1 MSNTS
6 TRLAFL
12 FFWDR
17 GNREYIRCFFPL
29 KQVDLFSY
37 DHFLQHIVFAVDL
50 LHNMMTIR
58 SAIPANANFIASAI
72 STYILH
78 QLANTNGGNK
88 KKQ

>member
-1 MSNTS
+1 M
-6 TRLAFL
+6 
-12 FFWDR
+12 
-17 GNREYIRCFFPL
+17 
-29 KQVDLFSY
+29 DLFSY

-58 SAIPANANFIASAI
+58 SAIPANANFIATAI

-88 KKQ
+88 KNNNENEGRKITMAEQQIVNLYTMLPSMD

>member
-1 MSNTS
+1 M
-6 TRLAFL
+6 
-12 FFWDR
+12 
-17 GNREYIRCFFPL
+17 
-29 KQVDLFSY
+29 DLFSY

-88 KKQ
+88 KNNNENEGRKITMAEQQIVNLYTMLPSMD